1 MVLGGEKDPE
11 TGDIGC
17 YTETIKLLD
26 YAKKNFSLQTITSAD
41 TPIQEVPVRFA
52 AGKEH
57 TKLVA
62 AADSELLLHNDTD
75 LSQVTYEVDAVST
88 ADAPI
93 KKGEKLGTAK
103 VFIGD
108 TEYGTIDL
116 VASED
121 IERSDVLY
129 ALFQVQEFFKSPL
142 FRIILVVLILLI
154 LLLVFVS
161 TKRRR
166 ARRRR
171 RARSRYSSGHGRR

>member
-1 MVLGGEKDPE
+1 M
-11 TGDIGC
+11 
-17 YTETIKLLD
+17 
-26 YAKKNFSLQTITSAD
+26 
-41 TPIQEVPVRFA
+41 
-52 AGKEH
+52 
-57 TKLVA
+57 A

-161 TKRRR
+161 TKRAPRPPQKAMPAAAILRDTADGNRLFHFREETSGLLLFVPFIRCRR
-166 ARRRR
+166 SGLPHLPDRGRCNH
-171 RARSRYSSGHGRR
+171 SR